1 MSNNNKNNKTN
12 NTLLKFLFIFVLNQQ
27 LIGQL
32 QN

>member
-1 MSNNNKNNKTN
+1 MSNNNNNNNNN
-12 NTLLKFLFIFVLNQQ
+12 NTLLKFLFIYVLTHQ